1 MYILNVTIN
10 IEDSIHQSGITWVK
24 EEFIPKM
31 KATQQFVEVLMS
43 EVLVREV
50 LVREE
55 TGGKTYSIQFKAPNK
70 AALKAYYQNHDAQIF
85 RGFRQFGDKIVFFRT
100 EMEVLN
106 HEWKKNIL
114 LPTKV

>member
-43 EVLVREV
+43 KV

-55 TGGKTYSIQFKAPNK
+55 TGGKTYSIQFKAPNR

-106 HEWKKNIL
+106 HE
-114 LPTKV
+114 

>member
-10 IEDSIHQSGITWVK
+10 IEDSIHQSGIIWVK
-24 EEFIPKM
+24 EAFIPKM

-43 EVLVREV
+43 KV

-106 HEWKKNIL
+106 HE
-114 LPTKV
+114 